1 MFYSTGCYLNLSY
14 MGFISAGAY
23 TLWGVLLKY
32 NPVSKVSVLG
42 FVNPIM
48 GVLLSAL
55 FLGEGQ
61 EALSVASIVAL
72 LFVSTG
78 IIIVNYEKQVIS
90 R

>member
-1 MFYSTGCYLNLSY
+1 
-14 MGFISAGAY
+14 
-23 TLWGVLLKY
+23 
-32 NPVSKVSVLG
+32 
-42 FVNPIM
+42 M

-72 LFVSTG
+72 LLVSTG